1 MDAVSGCTE
10 HLTIRS
16 DEGSNEHRKRDISTE
31 RERERERE
39 RKESKRECLT
49 LTSGVPSAPCCARQ
63 DLHGVGGCPA

>member
-31 RERERERE
+31 REREKGEQERMF
-39 RKESKRECLT
+39 
-49 LTSGVPSAPCCARQ
+49 
-63 DLHGVGGCPA
+63 DFD

>member
-31 RERERERE
+31 RE
-39 RKESKRECLT
+39 SLT
-49 LTSGVPSAPCCARQ
+49 LTSGVPSAPCCACQ

>member
-39 RKESKRECLT
+39 REKGEQERMF
-49 LTSGVPSAPCCARQ
+49 
-63 DLHGVGGCPA
+63 DFD